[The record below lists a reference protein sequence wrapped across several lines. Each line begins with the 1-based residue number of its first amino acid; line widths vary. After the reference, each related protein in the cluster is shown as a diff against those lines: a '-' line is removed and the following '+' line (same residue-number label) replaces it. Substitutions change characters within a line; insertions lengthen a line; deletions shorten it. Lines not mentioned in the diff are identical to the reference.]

1 MEYYHSL
8 ISMLG
13 LEEREKHLPTEL
25 SGGQKQR
32 VAIARALATSPDI
45 IYFDEPTSAL
55 DPELIQE
62 VLSVMKTL
70 ANEGMT
76 MVVVTHEMSFAKHVS
91 NHVILMEEG
100 KIIEEG
106 SSKEFF
112 ENPKQE
118 RTKEFLRKEEL

>member
-1 MEYYHSL
+1 MRCL
-8 ISMLG
+8 
-13 LEEREKHLPTEL
+13 L
-25 SGGQKQR
+25 S
-32 VAIARALATSPDI
+32 
-45 IYFDEPTSAL
+45 
-55 DPELIQE
+55 
-62 VLSVMKTL
+62 
-70 ANEGMT
+70 
-76 MVVVTHEMSFAKHVS
+76 KHVS